1 MRIGQT
7 GAFAHVAKG
16 RNDAGDGLGFFIV
29 FFFAAVV
36 FRRLVRRR
44 FDDAPLLRRGLRR
57 VRVLVRLART
67 RVLRVRVRLF
77 LLVRVLVRVFRPRL
91 GRARATSSRVPAR
104 DSPWTPRRS
113 SRSGPSP
120 EASTRSTYFATAAF
134 VASSSRALASSPR
147 SVSISRLACFMVSV
161 ATWARKWSRRAY
173 TARFSASGATGI
185 ATDEDIASS
194 RERSELGNAFRAA
207 RRLDVRVRRGGVSG
221 AANRRP
227 VCARACDD
235 GRHTRSWVLKSVV
248 CLSRG
253 CQRLDSRES
262 VNRKGAHSELGSIR
276 RKCRR
281 RRGIVIVARAGRHLY
296 DAFAARVTARGDG
309 LGPTNASPRATTG
322 ERTRHRPRRATPR
335 ASRPCRCPTYVSLHR
350 SGLWFVN
357 PFWHRAWS
365 LPAVRTGEGVR
376 NHETVRRRRA
386 FTERFDDKDKRTSG
400 NGNGNG
406 SECAVIVPVAVR
418 VGRVSHA
425 TLRRLSFLGDAWRR
439 ESFSFRDEE
448 DRKVS
453 PKEKEEEEKEKEDLF
468 RGDAV
473 CEIGVSLCVV
483 DGDGTA
489 VVLRVSS
496 GLVEPEDVDPPA
508 GDAVDLL
515 ADDFLD
521 AGDGGLKG
529 VGFSD
534 DEEEDED
541 ERDAGEVGGAERET
555 RDGTHPDPNGF

>member
-1 MRIGQT
+1 MQT
-7 GAFAHVAKG
+7 
-16 RNDAGDGLGFFIV
+16 
-29 FFFAAVV
+29 
-36 FRRLVRRR
+36 
-44 FDDAPLLRRGLRR
+44 
-57 VRVLVRLART
+57 
-67 RVLRVRVRLF
+67 
-77 LLVRVLVRVFRPRL
+77 
-91 GRARATSSRVPAR
+91 
-104 DSPWTPRRS
+104 
-113 SRSGPSP
+113 
-120 EASTRSTYFATAAF
+120 
-134 VASSSRALASSPR
+134 
-147 SVSISRLACFMVSV
+147 
-161 ATWARKWSRRAY
+161 
-173 TARFSASGATGI
+173 
-185 ATDEDIASS
+185 
-194 RERSELGNAFRAA
+194 
-207 RRLDVRVRRGGVSG
+207 
-221 AANRRP
+221 
-227 VCARACDD
+227 
-235 GRHTRSWVLKSVV
+235 
-248 CLSRG
+248 
-253 CQRLDSRES
+253 
-262 VNRKGAHSELGSIR
+262 
-276 RKCRR
+276 
-281 RRGIVIVARAGRHLY
+281 Y

-309 LGPTNASPRATTG
+309 FGTDQRIASSDDRRSNPPPSTSRDAARLATLP
-322 ERTRHRPRRATPR
+322 ECYDA
-335 ASRPCRCPTYVSLHR
+335 YVSLHR
-350 SGLWFVN
+350 SGLWFDVN
-357 PFWHRAWS
+357 PFWHPELRCYY
-365 LPAVRTGEGVR
+365 LRCEPAKAFETTKPSDDDVRVPKR
-376 NHETVRRRRA
+376 L
-386 FTERFDDKDKRTSG
+386 DDKDKRTSW

-406 SECAVIVPVAVR
+406 SRSRAVIVPVAVR

-534 DEEEDED
+534 DEEEDLD